1 MELHQLEAFSA
12 VMSAG
17 SVTGAGELLGRS
29 QPAVTRQI
37 QELEADLGYALF
49 DRHGPRVTPTR
60 RAFLL
65 YEEVERSLVGLR
77 AIEARARA
85 LGDES
90 AEPVRI
96 AATPSLAATL
106 VPAALAA
113 LPDGAQ
119 APHYQLRSES
129 AEHVVHEVLAGT
141 ADVGVVTLPMAHAG
155 LDVHWIAQTPCVAVL
170 PAGDPLAAQ
179 PRIALRDLARR
190 RIVTVANRHRLRQ
203 RIDAAFATARVD
215 ARVFIETNASLNA
228 VMAARAGIGIG
239 IVDPATG
246 VALPVEG
253 VVARPLDVDIP
264 FAFGIATPAGKARTS
279 AVDALLDALH
289 RTTRAL
295 LDDVIF
301 HDAAAHDELL
311 RGDRLRA
318 ERAPRGATR
327 TTRARRTRPEAA

>member
-1 MELHQLEAFSA
+1 MELHHLEAFSA

-17 SVTGAGELLGRS
+17 SVTGAGTLLGRS

-65 YEEVERSLVGLR
+65 YDEVERSLIGLR

-85 LGDES
+85 IGADA

-96 AATPSLAATL
+96 AATPALAAAI

-113 LPDGAQ
+113 LPDAAH
-119 APHYQLRSES
+119 APHYQVRSES
-129 AEHVVHEVLAGT
+129 AEHVVHEVLSRT
-141 ADVGVVTLPMAHAG
+141 ADVGVVTLPIAHAG
-155 LDVHWIAQTPCVAVL
+155 LDVHWIAQAPCVAVL
-170 PAGDPLAAQ
+170 RVGDPLAARR
-179 PRIALRDLARR
+179 RIALRDLARH

-203 RIDAAFATARVD
+203 RIDAAFAAARID
-215 ARVFIETNASLNA
+215 ARVFVETNASLNA
-228 VMAARAGIGIG
+228 VMAARAGLGVA

-246 VALPVEG
+246 VALPIDG

-264 FAFGIATPAGKARTS
+264 FSFGVATPAGKARTP

-289 RTTRAL
+289 NTTRAL
-295 LDDVIF
+295 LDGVAF
-301 HDAAAHDELL
+301 HDAAAHDALL
-311 RGDRLRA
+311 RGAR
-318 ERAPRGATR
+318 PRS
-327 TTRARRTRPEAA
+327 RARRTKQETTA

>member
-65 YEEVERSLVGLR
+65 YEEVERSLIGLR
-77 AIEARARA
+77 AIDARARA
-85 LGDES
+85 IGSEI
-90 AEPVRI
+90 AQPVRI
-96 AATPSLAATL
+96 AATPALAATI

-113 LPDGAQ
+113 LPDDAH

-155 LDVHWIAQTPCVAVL
+155 LDVHWIAQMPCVAVL
-170 PAGDPLAAQ
+170 AAGDPLAAK

-203 RIDAAFATARVD
+203 RIDAAFAAARVEP
-215 ARVFIETNASLNA
+215 RVFIETNASLNA
-228 VMAARAGIGIG
+228 VMAARAGVGIG

-246 VALPVEG
+246 VALPVDG

-264 FAFGIATPAGKARTS
+264 FAFGVATPAGKTCTA
-279 AVDALLDALH
+279 AVDALLNALH

-295 LDDVIF
+295 FDDAIF
-301 HDAAAHDELL
+301 HDASAHDALL
-311 RGDRLRA
+311 RGDR
-318 ERAPRGATR
+318 PR
-327 TTRARRTRPEAA
+327 TRARVRRPRRAVSA

>member
-37 QELEADLGYALF
+37 QELEADLGYPLF
-49 DRHGPRVTPTR
+49 ERHGPRVTPTR

-65 YEEVERSLVGLR
+65 YDEVERSLIGLR

-85 LGDES
+85 IGSEA

-96 AATPSLAATL
+96 AATPALAAAI
-106 VPAALAA
+106 VPPALAA
-113 LPDGAQ
+113 LSDDAH

-129 AEHVVHEVLAGT
+129 AEHVVHEVLTRT

-170 PAGDPLAAQ
+170 AAGDPLAAK
-179 PRIALRDLARR
+179 PRIALRELARR

-203 RIDAAFATARVD
+203 RIDAAFAAARID
-215 ARVFIETNASLNA
+215 ACVFVETNASLNA
-228 VMAARAGIGIG
+228 VMAARAGVGVG

-253 VVARPLDVDIP
+253 VVARPLAIDIP
-264 FAFGIATPAGKARTS
+264 FAFGVVTPAGRART
-279 AVDALLDALH
+279 ATVDALLDALR

-301 HDAAAHDELL
+301 HDASAHDALL
-311 RGDRLRA
+311 RGDRA
-318 ERAPRGATR
+318 
-327 TTRARRTRPEAA
+327 RARSRRARHEEAA